1 MSAAD
6 LAFEPR
12 NAEDYRHQGTT
23 DFDSEELLLVRA
35 NLKKSPH
42 LRVAAVAFWEAMGKH
57 EHEDLITETE
67 YRYVHSGLHARCHTL
82 HGRPVGLL
90 TPAHPAPAAVRITKA
105 LAPELSAEERE
116 AAAGEDWD
124 DDLGGATQMTL
135 EMYLEGLIEIAD
147 QWTAG

>member
-1 MSAAD
+1 M
-6 LAFEPR
+6 
-12 NAEDYRHQGTT
+12 
-23 DFDSEELLLVRA
+23 
-35 NLKKSPH
+35 PH
-42 LRVAAVAFWEAMGKH
+42 
-57 EHEDLITETE
+57 T
-67 YRYVHSGLHARCHTL
+67 ARKA
-82 HGRPVGLL
+82 PVGLL

-105 LAPELSAEERE
+105 LAPELSTEERE